1 MAVKVVV
8 GAVGNAPKFAPAER
22 EFKLEV
28 GRGAAVKAKFFL
40 IVVAQAQVFFL
51 DSEAVKPILQCSFQ

>member
-22 EFKLEV
+22 ESELEV